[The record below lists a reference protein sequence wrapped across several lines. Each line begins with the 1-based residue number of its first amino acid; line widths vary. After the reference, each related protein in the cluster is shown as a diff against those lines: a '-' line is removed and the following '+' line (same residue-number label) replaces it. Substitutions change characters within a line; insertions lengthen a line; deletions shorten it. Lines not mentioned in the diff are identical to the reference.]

1 LKTTRIL
8 YGSAVFLAAFLL
20 FLVEPMAGKQLLPT
34 FGGSAAVWLTCLVFF
49 QTALLAGYAY
59 AHWVARR
66 SQQRWQMPLHMS
78 LLALAAILAVVWAL
92 RSGHASP
99 TVSHPVGMIFRL
111 LLVSIGLP
119 FLLLASTSP
128 LLQTWLARLE
138 RGRIPYRLFALS
150 NLASLLALALYPTI
164 VEPHLTLRTQ
174 RIAWGC
180 GFACFAVL
188 FAVLGWGA
196 GKAPAEIPVENKEK
210 RAENEPPAS
219 LRSKCLW
226 LVLPMVAAMQL
237 SAVTSYLTANIAAI
251 PLLWILP
258 LAAYL
263 ITLIIAFEYAS
274 FVPRP
279 VLTRLLVVMLAAL
292 AYMTANGDVWWPV
305 GIGIAVFTLEM
316 FLACL
321 YCHVEAYRLRPQ
333 SSRELTLFYLL
344 FAMGGAVGSFLIG
357 IASPLLFSSNYD
369 VAISFFATALAALLV
384 VWRENWSER
393 LLWFAGSAALLYV
406 LVLLHTAYRRDTLF
420 ATRNFYASL
429 RVKQTYDSKQQ
440 WTRTL
445 SNGIIL
451 HGTQI
456 FTSALEKTPT
466 TYYAEDSGVGL
477 ALRYCCGERPRNVG
491 IVGLGAGTIAAYGR
505 AGDRMHFYELNP
517 AVQPIAQHLFTYLR
531 DTPAQVSF
539 AEGDARASLAREA
552 PQHFD
557 VLVVDAFSGDAIP
570 LHLLTQEA
578 LQLYKQHLAPGGI
591 VAFHI
596 SNRHVDLEP
605 AITLLAHS
613 AGMDARTV
621 HSDANDERSESSA
634 TWVLVTNNEAF
645 LALPAVADYSREPEQ
660 RAGMRIWTDDY
671 SSLFPL
677 LRFMN
682 EQ

>member
-1 LKTTRIL
+1 
-8 YGSAVFLAAFLL
+8 
-20 FLVEPMAGKQLLPT
+20 
-34 FGGSAAVWLTCLVFF
+34 
-49 QTALLAGYAY
+49 
-59 AHWVARR
+59 
-66 SQQRWQMPLHMS
+66 MS
-78 LLALAAILAVVWAL
+78 LLALAAILAVIWAL
-92 RSGHASP
+92 RSGHSSP
-99 TVSHPVGMIFRL
+99 TVAHPVGMIFRL

-128 LLQTWLARLE
+128 LLQAWLARLE

-188 FAVLGWGA
+188 FAVLGWRA
-196 GKAPAEIPVENKEK
+196 GKAPVEIPVEIPIENKEK
-210 RAENEPPAS
+210 RAENEPSAS

-305 GIGIAVFTLEM
+305 GVGIAVFTLEM

-384 VWRENWSER
+384 VWLGNWSER

-456 FTSALEKTPT
+456 FTPAMEKTPT

-491 IVGLGAGTIAAYGR
+491 VVGLGAGTIAAYGR
-505 AGDRMHFYELNP
+505 AGDRMRFYELNP

-578 LQLYKQHLAPGGI
+578 LQLYKDHLAPGGI

-605 AITLLAHS
+605 AIALLARS
-613 AGMDARTV
+613 AGMHARTV

-645 LALPAVADYSREPEQ
+645 LALPAVANYSREPEQ

-682 EQ
+682 RQ